1 MDRGMALIWHQAW
14 FRWGGTLLLCLQY
27 SLLRETEWST
37 WVKPLPVIFWWLIV
51 FYSPKR
57 PTAFW
62 LQCSLFAA
70 FIGDIML
77 DLGPDWLLVATVP
90 FLGSTALLALALNQ
104 RQRSNPGTLP
114 WSKELLILAP
124 LAISATLFH
133 TALAPQ
139 LAHAATMGAV
149 LMGLSVLLIW
159 RATAAAVACQ
169 PSAHDRRRWV
179 AVLGCCGIVANYVLY
194 SIDLTGVAVPRDLVI
209 QVYYWGQALVAW
221 SFLQS
226 AENKL

>member
-1 MDRGMALIWHQAW
+1 MALIWQQAW

-51 FYSPKR
+51 WFSPKR
-57 PTAFW
+57 PAACW

-70 FIGDIML
+70 FLGDIML
-77 DLGPDWLLVATVP
+77 DLGPGWLLVATVP
-90 FLGSTALLALALNQ
+90 FLGSTALLAFALD
-104 RQRSNPGTLP
+104 RRMRFNPGALSWRT
-114 WSKELLILAP
+114 ELLILIP
-124 LAISATLFH
+124 LVVLATVFH
-133 TALAPQ
+133 TSLSQQ
-139 LAHAATMGAV
+139 LAHAAGMGAV

-159 RATAAAVACQ
+159 RALAAALACE
-169 PSAHDRRRWV
+169 SAEYDPRRWL
-179 AVLGCCGIVANYVLY
+179 AVFGCCGIVANYVLY
-194 SIDLTGVAVPRDLVI
+194 SVDLAGYAVPRDLVI

-226 AENKL
+226 RETTT